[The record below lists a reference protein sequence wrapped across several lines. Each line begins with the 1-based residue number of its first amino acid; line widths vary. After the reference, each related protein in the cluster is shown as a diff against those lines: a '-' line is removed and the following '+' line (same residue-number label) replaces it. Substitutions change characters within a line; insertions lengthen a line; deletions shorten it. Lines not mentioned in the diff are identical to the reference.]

1 MGTQMTQTKQITI
14 NEFYSIHRPHGHPA
28 LDAGPK
34 NSNQIKRH
42 FFYLILL
49 ILNDFLFSLRST

>member
-1 MGTQMTQTKQITI
+1 MGTQMTQTKQMTI

-34 NSNQIKRH
+34 NSNLKKTKRVKLHSFHQIS
-42 FFYLILL
+42 LI
-49 ILNDFLFSLRST
+49 INGFL

>member
-1 MGTQMTQTKQITI
+1 MGTQMTQMKQMTI

-34 NSNQIKRH
+34 KNKNLKTQ
-42 FFYLILL
+42 
-49 ILNDFLFSLRST
+49 TG

>member
-1 MGTQMTQTKQITI
+1 MGTQMTQTKQMTI

-34 NSNQIKRH
+34 KNKNLKTQ
-42 FFYLILL
+42 
-49 ILNDFLFSLRST
+49 TG